1 MDGIEDLNAIARP
14 FTVAGRLVWRYEDY
28 AAFGVQLVEE
38 NASSGPVRI
47 ARGTERPRC
56 VIGRYKEQVGIAGID
71 ADGVRVADLEAGSGD
86 ISQGLR
92 LCWLAVVTDPVIIVE
107 VGGYQQAPIH

>member
-1 MDGIEDLNAIARP
+1 MDGIEDLNAIARR

-38 NASSGPVRI
+38 DASSGPVRI

-71 ADGVRVADLEAGSGD
+71 ADGVRGADLEAGSVG
-86 ISQGLR
+86 ISQRRR
-92 LCWLAVVTDPVIIVE
+92 LGGLAVCTCAVCI
-107 VGGYQQAPIH
+107 